1 MSVISVIILCF
12 SLLGAADYLFGNR
25 LGLGGEFKRGLSLF
39 CPMAL
44 SMLGMLV
51 LAPAIGAWISPVLAG
66 LGALGLDP
74 SIVPASLFANDMG
87 GTALSQA
94 LCATKEMGDYNAF
107 VVSSM
112 MGCVISFTIPF
123 ALGLVPTA
131 RRGDFFL
138 GTLCGIATIPV
149 GCLLAGVMCGLSP
162 GALLLNLL
170 PLVLLALL
178 VGAALLL
185 FPKAA
190 MRCFEVFGLFMKALA
205 VIGLALAIFTHLSGV
220 TVDENLDTLENAAL
234 VCVRAAVTLS
244 GALPMMYA
252 VTRLLRRPLTLLGGR
267 IGINDTATLALLG
280 SLVTNA
286 STCGV
291 IERMDRRGVVLNSAF
306 AVSASFVLGSHL
318 AYTMACDPAYVLPMA
333 VGKLTSGIAAL
344 LLALLVL
351 KKRPV
356 A

>member
-51 LAPAIGAWISPVLAG
+51 LAPAIGAWISPALAG

-123 ALGLVPTA
+123 SIGMVKTEQHK
-131 RRGDFFL
+131 DMFF
-138 GTLCGIATIPV
+138 GFLCGIITIPV
-149 GCLLAGVMCGLSP
+149 GVFVSGLIIGVDALS
-162 GALLLNLL
+162 LVFVLL
-170 PLVLLALL
+170 PLLIFAGILA
-178 VGAALLL
+178 
-185 FPKAA
+185 
-190 MRCFEVFGLFMKALA
+190 FGILKRAR
-205 VIGLALAIFTHLSGV
+205 SG
-220 TVDENLDTLENAAL
+220 
-234 VCVRAAVTLS
+234 S
-244 GALPMMYA
+244 
-252 VTRLLRRPLTLLGGR
+252 
-267 IGINDTATLALLG
+267 
-280 SLVTNA
+280 S
-286 STCGV
+286 
-291 IERMDRRGVVLNSAF
+291 
-306 AVSASFVLGSHL
+306 
-318 AYTMACDPAYVLPMA
+318 
-333 VGKLTSGIAAL
+333 
-344 LLALLVL
+344 
-351 KKRPV
+351 
-356 A
+356 